1 VSRRDEDGPRVDW
14 QRVKRL
20 ISMVLDRHR
29 MVKVEWSVGRHYCQ
43 HQLMTRCDDFV
54 VVELDHDVSSFDD
67 YYYYCS
73 SKNHPSRVEIIT
85 QRLIA

>member
-1 VSRRDEDGPRVDW
+1 
-14 QRVKRL
+14 
-20 ISMVLDRHR
+20 MVLDRHR

-73 SKNHPSRVEIIT
+73 SKNHPSRVE
-85 QRLIA
+85 RCWLDRPDNDLESMPRW